1 MAEDSEHIYSGYDRS
16 DYEIGASDTRA
27 PALPTYRPLDYL
39 PKRPSVSTSFEQF
52 TSHTNGNGFSND
64 VSDTTGPSDPHDF
77 YRRRSPYRREPAQP
91 HTQLSNG
98 HNNLDDGM
106 TTIRAPHR
114 SSAVYSSPL
123 SSRYSSRYDAR
134 STPSPSSE
142 KSAIAGGR
150 SNPHLAALPRNR
162 QTSLQELVN
171 KFNQTPDEVPP
182 VPSKPGLRSAPTTTS
197 PATSYGPR
205 PFRARAPSE
214 APQVAPKSAAK
225 HILPSN
231 EQGRKSPA
239 SPRRRKTPIE
249 SATAT
254 RSGTRTRTDLPTVAS
269 NAYASQSMTDL
280 APASTAIPRKPL
292 FGEVLPLRT
301 TQDPGYGIPA
311 SQRRR
316 GSEGS
321 MHTPNPM
328 FTEERGS
335 HPSKVSPSSPTAWYL
350 GMTPSLDGINL
361 DKPVPARP
369 PGMHRRSRS
378 DYSGSFSIPNHAN
391 SLGQTITVLS
401 PTQEAPSP
409 FISPTSNRISQSRIP
424 VSTHRTSITS
434 DSGNSSSSRAP
445 SSMGQQ
451 GGHWK
456 NPTKPVSAL
465 AKLKSIPTTTSP
477 EQQNISSS
485 SPRSPRR
492 GNLSSLMYMPGS
504 PRLAAYIS
512 ETQPTKSPPLRSSR
526 PRQPVSTATTSASRA
541 RAAERIAMHTTQNA
555 SKTRDRR
562 SKPLPE
568 LVGVDFAARRAHIEQ
583 AVTKTVKQNEEKK
596 AVEAE
601 RKRMSMVH
609 ELRVK
614 ASATDLKPDHSLDIR
629 PDVIQEHSVRDINEL
644 ARRADEEQ
652 CTADTDQT
660 PKLDRELTIQTG
672 QLVNRTTLDQSLEDS
687 PTLGVANRFMV
698 MNTLRRRSPTPTSD
712 SEPTSAVT
720 AGTAETLFDHDQQE
734 DLPSFGDEN
743 RSVLRNVMELRAPS
757 PQEDVSTHLPDIQAM
772 QETDDAC
779 SDKDDRESIRIMLG
793 ETPVTERADE
803 MHVLQ
808 ESNFGSN
815 EHEAQN
821 RWSADSWTSSMD
833 TRDHQYLDREQEA
846 PMERIE
852 EHTSAKDGDVGH
864 SSLSTTAST
873 YNPPPWT
880 PGSASSLLSGHTTL
894 DSDSYSTINRVLDSY
909 HDSNLMSPESIQDF
923 QQRVLTQSP
932 NLARAGGWDP
942 KKVTQLYLQ
951 SLGRTPYA
959 QTSAVPEPL
968 RFGAKEAPEQVPGV
982 APKTF
987 IEDETVPSVELAHE
1001 NEEDLARDERHSCA
1015 HVPEES
1021 LTRESLEV
1029 GMANPQRASLNHPE
1043 DWANTSPS
1051 MLDWFSSHRNVDS
1064 PTENKPLPKPWT
1076 DGVSDARNRMDGQ
1089 LSSNSEIVN
1098 DRHLQLPEIPR
1109 STEGLGFETFDITI
1123 DSPRDEE
1130 SPSVARYPTAAHEIE
1145 ASKTFS
1151 QSTSNTKP
1159 VPPIPTAYD
1168 LHPLPAINVVNGTN
1182 KLRKRNHESP
1192 QLAFTVKP
1200 PIPMPESYPQSLRRC
1215 SSDALAASS
1224 APVTSTTSPTPEQK
1238 KLTKRRFILKELVDT
1253 ESSFGQDMK
1262 VVNDI
1267 YKGTSNVLGSAED
1280 VKILFGNS
1288 DEVVAFSTRFLDALK
1303 QAAKSVYVLP
1313 KSRRWKSKRDS
1324 EATMAS
1330 GTTDDQASPGG
1341 LELTEEEK
1349 DRQTFIG
1356 AAFKEYIGEMEKV
1369 YGEYSRNHEAAIK
1382 RLQVLMKIDKVNIWL
1397 NECSTWAHDLTTAW
1411 DLGSLLVKPVQR
1423 LLKYPLLLTELVN
1436 ATPENHPDFLNLD
1449 FVAREITGVSRR
1461 INDSKKRIDLVTDQV
1476 SGKKRKD
1483 KDKDEG
1489 RLGLKAFARQREKL
1503 KQQVGL
1509 TDNPVDEAYDGVA
1522 EKFGMHFFQVQ
1533 VVMRDVEMYTS
1544 DIQAFTN
1551 RFNDFVLAI
1560 EQHIDVGQTTYP
1572 EVESKWRKFRM
1583 SMREILTTALTEH
1596 VCDHVYHAS
1605 HSSC

>member
-1 MAEDSEHIYSGYDRS
+1 MA
-16 DYEIGASDTRA
+16 
-27 PALPTYRPLDYL
+27 
-39 PKRPSVSTSFEQF
+39 
-52 TSHTNGNGFSND
+52 
-64 VSDTTGPSDPHDF
+64 
-77 YRRRSPYRREPAQP
+77 
-91 HTQLSNG
+91 
-98 HNNLDDGM
+98 
-106 TTIRAPHR
+106 TIRAPHR
-114 SSAVYSSPL
+114 SSAVYTSPL
-123 SSRYSSRYDAR
+123 ASRYSSRYDAR
-134 STPSPSSE
+134 STSSSSTE
-142 KSAIAGGR
+142 KSALAGAR

-182 VPSKPGLRSAPTTTS
+182 IPSKPGSRSTSTTTS
-197 PATSYGPR
+197 PATSYVPR
-205 PFRARAPSE
+205 PFRARPPSE
-214 APQVAPKSAAK
+214 TPQAAPKPAAK
-225 HILPSN
+225 HILSSN

-249 SATAT
+249 SVTTT
-254 RSGTRTRTDLPTVAS
+254 RVGTRARTDHPTVAS

-280 APASTAIPRKPL
+280 APAAAAIPRKPL
-292 FGEVLPLRT
+292 FGEVLPLT
-301 TQDPGYGIPA
+301 TSHDPGYGIPG

-328 FTEERGS
+328 FTEERGGQS
-335 HPSKVSPSSPTAWYL
+335 SKVSPSSPTAWYL
-350 GMTPSLDGINL
+350 GVTPSLDGIDL

-378 DYSGSFSIPNHAN
+378 DYSGNLSIPNQAN

-409 FISPTSNRISQSRIP
+409 FISPTSNRNSQSRIP
-424 VSTHRTSITS
+424 VSTHRTSVAS

-445 SSMGQQ
+445 SSLSQQ
-451 GGHWK
+451 GSHWK
-456 NPTKPVSAL
+456 PSANPVGVL
-465 AKLKSIPTTTSP
+465 AKPKSISTTANL
-477 EQQNISSS
+477 EQRNVSSS
-485 SPRSPRR
+485 SQKSPRR
-492 GNLSSLMYMPGS
+492 GNLSSLMYTPGS

-541 RAAERIAMHTTQNA
+541 RAAERIAMHSAQSAT
-555 SKTRDRR
+555 KTRDRR

-568 LVGVDFAARRAHIEQ
+568 LIGIDFAARRAHIEQ

-601 RKRMSMVH
+601 RKRMSMVQ

-614 ASATDLKPDHSLDIR
+614 ASSTDLEADKSIESR
-629 PDVIQEHSVRDINEL
+629 PDVIQEHSVAEEGKL
-644 ARRADEEQ
+644 GRRVSEEQ
-652 CTADTDQT
+652 CTADPDQT
-660 PKLDRELTIQTG
+660 PRLDRDLTIQTG
-672 QLVNRTTLDQSLEDS
+672 HMANRSTLDQSLEDS
-687 PTLGVANRFMV
+687 PTLGVANRFMN
-698 MNTLRRRSPTPTSD
+698 MTTLQRRSPTPPSD

-720 AGTAETLFDHDQQE
+720 AGTAETLFDQDQQE
-734 DLPSFGDEN
+734 DLQSLGDEN
-743 RSVLRNVMELRAPS
+743 RSLLRNVMDLRAPS
-757 PQEDVSTHLPDIQAM
+757 PQEDAYTNPLDVQPM
-772 QETDDAC
+772 QETDDAY
-779 SDKDDRESIRIMLG
+779 SDRDDRESIRIMLG
-793 ETPVTERADE
+793 ETPVSERADG
-803 MHVLQ
+803 MHILQ

-815 EHEAQN
+815 EHDAQN
-821 RWSADSWTSSMD
+821 RWSADSWTSSID
-833 TRDHQYLDREQEA
+833 TRDRQSLEREEEA

-852 EHTSAKDGDVGH
+852 EHTPAEEGDLGH
-864 SSLSTTAST
+864 SSLSTAAST
-873 YNPPPWT
+873 YNPPLCT

-909 HDSNLMSPESIQDF
+909 HDSSLMSPESIEDF
-923 QQRVLTQSP
+923 QQRVLTQPP

-959 QTSAVPEPL
+959 QTCAIPEPL
-968 RFGAKEAPEQVPGV
+968 RFGAKEATEQVPV
-982 APKTF
+982 IAQDTAV
-987 IEDETVPSVELAHE
+987 EDETVPMIELPQE
-1001 NEEDLARDERHSCA
+1001 SEEDLAGHERQSFA
-1015 HVPEES
+1015 HAAEDS
-1021 LTRESLEV
+1021 STRESLEV
-1029 GMANPQRASLNHPE
+1029 GMANPQRASLNHPD

-1051 MLDWFSSHRNVDS
+1051 MLDWFSSHRTVDS
-1064 PTENKPLPKPWT
+1064 PTEDKPPPKPWT
-1076 DGVSDARNRMDGQ
+1076 DGVLDARNLMDGQ
-1089 LSSNSEIVN
+1089 LPSKPDIVTE
-1098 DRHLQLPEIPR
+1098 RHLQLPEIPT

-1130 SPSVARYPTAAHEIE
+1130 APSLTQYPTAVREIE
-1145 ASKTFS
+1145 SSKTFS
-1151 QSTSNTKP
+1151 QSPSTTKP
-1159 VPPIPTAYD
+1159 VPPLPTAYN
-1168 LHPLPAINVVNGTN
+1168 LHQAPAMNLTN
-1182 KLRKRNHESP
+1182 SPNKIRKRNHETP
-1192 QLAFTVKP
+1192 QPPFVVK
-1200 PIPMPESYPQSLRRC
+1200 IPVAASESIAQPFKRY
-1215 SSDALAASS
+1215 SSDAPAASS
-1224 APVTSTTSPTPEQK
+1224 APVTTSTSPTPDQK

-1288 DEVVAFSTRFLDALK
+1288 DDVVAFSTMFLDALK

-1341 LELTEEEK
+1341 LELTEDEK

-1356 AAFKEYIGEMEKV
+1356 AVFKEHIEEMEKV
-1369 YGEYSRNHEAAIK
+1369 YGEYSKNHENAIK
-1382 RLQVLMKIDKVNIWL
+1382 RLQVLMKVDKVNIWL

-1423 LLKYPLLLTELVN
+1423 LLKYPLLLRELLDV
-1436 ATPENHPDFLNLD
+1436 TPENHPDFLNLD
-1449 FVAREITGVSRR
+1449 FVAREIIGVSRR
-1461 INDSKKRIDLVTDQV
+1461 INDSKKRIELVTDQISV
-1476 SGKKRKD
+1476 KKRKD
-1483 KDKDEG
+1483 KDRDDG

-1503 KQQVGL
+1503 RQQVGL

-1544 DIQAFTN
+1544 DIQTFTN

-1583 SMREILTTALTEH
+1583 SMREILMTALTEH
-1596 VCDHVYHAS
+1596 VCNHGV
-1605 HSSC
+1605 